1 MKAPRSILVVVTR
14 RIGDVLL
21 ATPVIRSLRRH
32 WPDAAIDVLVF
43 GGTEGVLAGN
53 PDIRQVLTIAER
65 PTAGTHLRLAM
76 RLWRRY
82 ELSISLVPSDRP
94 TLYAWLAGRLSC
106 GLVVDTPK
114 HRWKKW
120 LLDRCRPYNNAD
132 THTVN
137 VYLRT
142 LELLDV
148 ESLPQVIAG
157 GSANDAAR
165 AQQKLHE
172 AGVHGAFAVMHPSPK
187 FPYKSWTLDG
197 WRETGRWLAAQ
208 GLHVVL
214 TGGPDPDER
223 ARVATI
229 AQALPGAID
238 LSGQLSLA
246 ETAGVLAQCSLYI
259 GPDTA
264 ITHLAAALDV
274 PVVTLFGPSDPVK
287 WGPWPAQPSGRDNPW
302 LRHGSQRAGKIF
314 LLQGGGLCVPCLH
327 EGCARHINSLSDC
340 LQQLPAARV
349 IAAAAALLKEYPATR
364 IDSPPPPQ

>member
-32 WPDAAIDVLVF
+32 WPEAAIDVLVF
-43 GGTEGVLAGN
+43 RGTEGVLAGN

-65 PTAGTHLRLAM
+65 PGAGTHLQLAM

-94 TLYAWLAGRLSC
+94 TLYAWLAGRTSC
-106 GLVVDTPK
+106 GLVVDAPK
-114 HRWKKW
+114 HRWKRW
-120 LLDRCRPYNNAD
+120 LLDRCAPYDNAGR
-132 THTVN
+132 HTVD

-142 LELLDV
+142 LALLGV
-148 ESLPQVIAG
+148 AGVPQVIAC
-157 GSANDAAR
+157 GSAEDTAR
-165 AQQKLHE
+165 AQHKLRA
-172 AGVHGAFAVMHPSPK
+172 AGVHGAYVVMHPSPK
-187 FPYKSWTLDG
+187 FAYKSWTLTG
-197 WRETGRWLAAQ
+197 WCETGRWLAAQ
-208 GLHVVL
+208 GLQVVL
-214 TGGPDPDER
+214 TGGPDHDER
-223 ARVATI
+223 ACVAAI

-238 LSGQLSLA
+238 LSGELTLA
-246 ETAGVLAQCSLYI
+246 ETAGVLARCRLYI

-264 ITHLAAALDV
+264 ITHLAAALDL

-287 WGPWPAQPSGRDNPW
+287 WGPWPVQTDKRDTPW
-302 LRHGSQRAGKIF
+302 RRHGSQRIGRIF

-349 IAAAAALLKEYPATR
+349 IAAAATLLQEYPPPHPPATA
-364 IDSPPPPQ
+364 

>member
-120 LLDRCRPYNNAD
+120 LL
-132 THTVN
+132 
-137 VYLRT
+137 
-142 LELLDV
+142 
-148 ESLPQVIAG
+148 
-157 GSANDAAR
+157 
-165 AQQKLHE
+165 
-172 AGVHGAFAVMHPSPK
+172 
-187 FPYKSWTLDG
+187 
-197 WRETGRWLAAQ
+197 
-208 GLHVVL
+208 
-214 TGGPDPDER
+214 
-223 ARVATI
+223 
-229 AQALPGAID
+229 
-238 LSGQLSLA
+238 
-246 ETAGVLAQCSLYI
+246 
-259 GPDTA
+259 
-264 ITHLAAALDV
+264 
-274 PVVTLFGPSDPVK
+274 
-287 WGPWPAQPSGRDNPW
+287 
-302 LRHGSQRAGKIF
+302 
-314 LLQGGGLCVPCLH
+314 
-327 EGCARHINSLSDC
+327 
-340 LQQLPAARV
+340 
-349 IAAAAALLKEYPATR
+349 
-364 IDSPPPPQ
+364 